1 MGKMCRRERTWLT
14 QLMHLIVFLFLLFFK
29 GHRYEEGELVCI
41 CEHVCMLEFH
51 FHLFFLCVTE
61 HGIACFHIYLCEQ
74 VCVHTGRN
82 IYVDIDISVLLKLYY

>member
-51 FHLFFLCVTE
+51 FHLFFLVSQSMELRVFTFICVNKFVSTQE
-61 HGIACFHIYLCEQ
+61 GIYM
-74 VCVHTGRN
+74 
-82 IYVDIDISVLLKLYY
+82 

>member
-1 MGKMCRRERTWLT
+1 MVNPVNALDCLS
-14 QLMHLIVFLFLLFFK
+14 LSPLLF
-29 GHRYEEGELVCI
+29 
-41 CEHVCMLEFH
+41 
-51 FHLFFLCVTE
+51 CVTE